1 MVSNASAF
9 YFGGT
14 GLFDIPTAY
23 LMNNGDFNVGVDVAI
38 QDKKRDFFVLGM
50 DFGLLNFAEIGF
62 KGLKFDGK
70 DYLMADIK
78 VILAREEGLLPGFA
92 IGVDNIGEEL
102 PSKPNRFEQSYYA
115 VISKRFNLPFI
126 HLISGHIGIGNNR
139 YMNED
144 HIGKYIHGVFIGLN
158 KEFILTSRDIR
169 LQITGELKGADISF
183 GLKHL
188 MKSGLMLNFAMEGA
202 NSGFRKASYHV
213 ALGFTN
219 AELMK
224 EISQSVE
231 LAKQAV
237 RIANEARSEKEQ
249 TEKEQTEKEQT
260 EKEQTEKEQTEKEQN
275 NPK

>member
-1 MVSNASAF
+1 MKYTLPKICICIILFIFFMVSNAFAF
-9 YFGGT
+9 YFGRT

-62 KGLKFDGK
+62 KGLKLDEK
-70 DYLMADIK
+70 DYLMGDIK
-78 VILAREEGLLPGFA
+78 VILAREEGLLPAFA

-102 PSKPNRFEQSYYA
+102 SSEPNIFEQSYYA
-115 VISKRFNLPFI
+115 VISKQFNLPII
-126 HLISGHIGIGNNR
+126 HLISGHIGRGNNR
-139 YMNED
+139 YMID
-144 HIGKYIHGVFIGLN
+144 GGIGKYLHGVFVGLN
-158 KEFILTSRDIR
+158 KDFTLTSRDIR
-169 LQITGELKGADISF
+169 IQITGELMGDEVNF
-183 GLKHL
+183 GLKYL
-188 MKSGLMLNFAMEGA
+188 MKSGLMLNLAINEA
-202 NSGFRKASYHV
+202 NFGFEKASYHV

-224 EISQSVE
+224 GIAQSLE

-249 TEKEQTEKEQT
+249 
-260 EKEQTEKEQTEKEQN
+260 N